1 MNVFSPYILLED
13 SPSEIHLKENN
24 FRKNLH
30 LLILRFFPVLF
41 LSAGIFLL
49 LASSPTIPNWANA
62 VMIIASIVS
71 AIFIFSRKLVTEVL
85 ITKMSIDVNY
95 NYFFRT
101 HKQSYPVSFIDH
113 LAYRRRGGRAP
124 AYIYSAVIKGDN
136 KREPLLKI
144 PALCI
149 SEEKRTIIKNKLE
162 TLTGLK
168 VIDTRIKIF
177 SGQ

>member
-13 SPSEIHLKENN
+13 SPSQIHLKENN
-24 FRKNLH
+24 LRKNLH
-30 LLILRFFPVLF
+30 LFILRFFPVVF

-49 LASSPTIPNWANA
+49 LASSLAIPKWTNV
-62 VMIIASIVS
+62 VMIIASIIA

-85 ITKMSIDVNY
+85 ITKMGIDVTY
-95 NYFFRT
+95 NYFFSTR
-101 HKQSYPVSFIDH
+101 KQSYPISFIDH
-113 LAYRRRGGRAP
+113 IAHRKRGGKAP

-136 KREPLLKI
+136 KREQLFKI
-144 PALCI
+144 PALYM

-168 VIDTRIKIF
+168 VIDTRIKMF
-177 SGQ
+177 AN